1 MRSKFKNLSL
11 KKKMLLIYF
20 FAFIFPL
27 IVLSI
32 VIYTE
37 ISKSMIENVRYSATR
52 SYAQA
57 NDYLEYRIQQIIRMS
72 DVVVMDQEI
81 TTYLSSTKRDIYS
94 QMELREELGRA
105 IREIEGSSQDLGIR
119 VYVSDR
125 LSQTVD
131 GDHIWLLS
139 EADESDWYQ
148 HKERAKVY
156 FAPDT
161 YLEEE
166 FHGKET
172 ALVRDIVSDRNYN
185 ERIGVLRINI
195 DMKEIKATLHNAAI
209 TPNAVTY
216 LINSENIVVA
226 SSDHGQME
234 KLGLSDRIDSRFAYD
249 KYWNSSELYH
259 TMLGNQKV
267 YYMRDKIRNTDWEM
281 ITIIPEWDMLED
293 VFRVQGI
300 VILVMLAFFILTFA
314 GGSLIISWVVRRIAY
329 LVDSMK
335 AVQAGNLQIQLE
347 NDCEDEIGILYDN
360 YNRMI
365 RRTAELMDEQ
375 YQMGQRLKSAELKAL
390 QSQINPHFLYNTLDM
405 INWLAHAGRT
415 NEICSTVVAL
425 SKYYRLTLNR
435 GEDMLPLGKELSH
448 VEYYIRIQNIRYPG
462 RLVFCQEVS
471 PDILDSMVPKILL
484 QPLVENAII
493 HGILEKK
500 EKQGTIRI
508 SGVMEEDQT
517 VCLIVE
523 DDGVGIDE
531 ETLRHILD
539 GSIRS
544 QGSSYGIKNVN
555 ARIQMIFGE
564 EYGLFYES
572 EVGKG
577 TRIMIR
583 FPVRKE
589 IKES

>member
-1 MRSKFKNLSL
+1 
-11 KKKMLLIYF
+11 MLLIYF

-166 FHGKET
+166 FLGKET

-216 LINSENIVVA
+216 LIN
-226 SSDHGQME
+226 
-234 KLGLSDRIDSRFAYD
+234 
-249 KYWNSSELYH
+249 
-259 TMLGNQKV
+259 
-267 YYMRDKIRNTDWEM
+267 
-281 ITIIPEWDMLED
+281 
-293 VFRVQGI
+293 
-300 VILVMLAFFILTFA
+300 
-314 GGSLIISWVVRRIAY
+314 
-329 LVDSMK
+329 
-335 AVQAGNLQIQLE
+335 
-347 NDCEDEIGILYDN
+347 
-360 YNRMI
+360 
-365 RRTAELMDEQ
+365 
-375 YQMGQRLKSAELKAL
+375 
-390 QSQINPHFLYNTLDM
+390 
-405 INWLAHAGRT
+405 
-415 NEICSTVVAL
+415 
-425 SKYYRLTLNR
+425 
-435 GEDMLPLGKELSH
+435 
-448 VEYYIRIQNIRYPG
+448 
-462 RLVFCQEVS
+462 
-471 PDILDSMVPKILL
+471 
-484 QPLVENAII
+484 
-493 HGILEKK
+493 
-500 EKQGTIRI
+500 
-508 SGVMEEDQT
+508 
-517 VCLIVE
+517 
-523 DDGVGIDE
+523 
-531 ETLRHILD
+531 
-539 GSIRS
+539 
-544 QGSSYGIKNVN
+544 
-555 ARIQMIFGE
+555 
-564 EYGLFYES
+564 
-572 EVGKG
+572 
-577 TRIMIR
+577 
-583 FPVRKE
+583 
-589 IKES
+589 